1 MKEFFESI
9 KKESQQNITQMIN
22 KDVGRSN
29 NQERKFIVLKQYK
42 TSFQLANIAS
52 AIVFTLCFLLIGWF
66 VNFLTER
73 DSFSLLYQIIL
84 FGISLI
90 FLKTSFYVFLSYGYI
105 LEKINQ
111 LISQFQINK
120 N

>member
-1 MKEFFESI
+1 MKEFFENI
-9 KKESQQNITQMIN
+9 KKESQQKITKMIN

-42 TSFQLANIAS
+42 TSFQIANIAS

-66 VNFLTER
+66 VNFLIER

-84 FGISLI
+84 FGVSLV
-90 FLKTSFYVFLSYGYI
+90 FLKISFYFFLSYSYI
-105 LEKINQ
+105 LSKINQ